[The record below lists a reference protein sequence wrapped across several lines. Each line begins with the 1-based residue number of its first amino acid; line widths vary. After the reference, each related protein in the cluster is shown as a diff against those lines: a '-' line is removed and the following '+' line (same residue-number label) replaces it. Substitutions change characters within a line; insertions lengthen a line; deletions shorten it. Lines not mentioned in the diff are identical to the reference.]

1 MTILFCLLVVSF
13 FGVVGFIF
21 SICFA
26 FTTAAESG
34 ALAGLG
40 LTFVSNLLAFEVSK
54 CRMLLLFRMLLMCYC
69 LEFLF

>member
-1 MTILFCLLVVSF
+1 MVSF

-26 FTTAAESG
+26 FTIAAESG

-40 LTFVSNLLAFEVSK
+40 LTFVSNLIAFEVSSG
-54 CRMLLLFRMLLMCYC
+54 CVLLELL
-69 LEFLF
+69 